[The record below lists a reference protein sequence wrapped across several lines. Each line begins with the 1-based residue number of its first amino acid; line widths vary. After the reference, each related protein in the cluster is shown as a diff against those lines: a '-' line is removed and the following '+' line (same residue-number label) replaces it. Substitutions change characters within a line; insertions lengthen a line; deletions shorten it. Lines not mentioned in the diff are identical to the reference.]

1 MREMIS
7 AAAFLLLL
15 AAAVPA
21 ATAAGTDQ
29 ASPAKSAGP
38 APEHVITGNVESVHE
53 GTGAI
58 KINGQTIYMALNS
71 EIPFPKVGQQVTYV
85 YEQRGGRDVI
95 TTFRLPQ

>member
-1 MREMIS
+1 MREMLS
-7 AAAFLLLL
+7 AAACLLLL

-29 ASPAKSAGP
+29 ASPAQSASP
-38 APEHVITGNVESVHE
+38 APEHVITGNVELVHE

-71 EIPFPKVGQQVTYV
+71 EIPLPKVGQQVTYV
-85 YEQRGGRDVI
+85 YEQRDGRDVI